1 MDPNKLFLNSVQNT
15 FPHPK
20 NLSMN
25 RSKSNNWPKPKFNFS
40 GRSSILVAE
49 GITEVQSNILIKS
62 ISRYSQKNRSKDYK
76 LNSTT
81 SHTIANKHF
90 FVLQGTIYYDNLI

>member
-1 MDPNKLFLNSVQNT
+1 M
-15 FPHPK
+15 
-20 NLSMN
+20 
-25 RSKSNNWPKPKFNFS
+25 
-40 GRSSILVAE
+40 AE

-90 FVLQGTIYYDNLI
+90 FVLQGTIYYDNLIWQFNMTIYYDNLLSQSYDYSGAWDF